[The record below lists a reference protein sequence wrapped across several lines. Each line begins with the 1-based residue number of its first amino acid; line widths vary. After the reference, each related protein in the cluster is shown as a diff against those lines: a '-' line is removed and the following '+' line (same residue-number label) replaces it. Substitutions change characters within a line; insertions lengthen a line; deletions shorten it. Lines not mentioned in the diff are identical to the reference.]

1 MSKMWEVDP
10 ETRSKLLEIQ
20 KQNGNNACVD
30 CGAPS
35 PQWAS
40 PKFGIFICLQCSGIH
55 RGLGVHI
62 SFIRSITM
70 DSFKHAEVLRMGAGG
85 NAAWRAFYDAYP
97 ANKLEGRTFEESSIQ
112 ERYDCAA
119 GEEWKERLAAKV
131 EGREFVP
138 VVAEKSRPV
147 GRQARKE
154 AAPPSVGSTGGSAAG
169 SRSHTPLARTRS
181 TDSAGPRAGSPAL
194 GTAAMG
200 RKAQNE
206 AFFARMG
213 NENATRPDDVP
224 PNQGGKYAGFGSE
237 PAPSSR
243 NAAGGAAPAIPG
255 VDDFQKDPVAALTKG
270 FGWLSSAVGKG
281 AQVGYEGW
289 VKPGVQKLAEADI
302 ATQARRTAA
311 QLSQDA
317 QTTLSRFVEG
327 DDRRPPRQTSRTT
340 AATGGQ
346 ASVEPDKRDF
356 WDSFGDAP
364 RGPPKEK
371 KDFWDDFAAAGEV
384 RTTAA
389 PKPKPGAIGTGV
401 VKKAG
406 SGAAHGQGKGKGD
419 DDGWGDW

>member
-131 EGREFVP
+131 EGREYVP
-138 VVAEKSRPV
+138 VAAEKSRPV
-147 GRQARKE
+147 GRQSRKE
-154 AAPPSVGSTGGSAAG
+154 GPPPSVGSTGGSAAG
-169 SRSHTPLARTRS
+169 SRSHTPSRGHARRTQQ
-181 TDSAGPRAGSPAL
+181 GLPR
-194 GTAAMG
+194 
-200 RKAQNE
+200 
-206 AFFARMG
+206 
-213 NENATRPDDVP
+213 
-224 PNQGGKYAGFGSE
+224 GKYAGFGSE
-237 PAPSSR
+237 PAPSNR
-243 NAAGGAAPAIPG
+243 NAAGGGAPAIPG

-302 ATQARRTAA
+302 TTQARRTAA

-327 DDRRPPRQTSRTT
+327 DDRRPPRQTSRTAT
-340 AATGGQ
+340 AGSQATTGSQ
-346 ASVEPDKRDF
+346 ATLEPDKRDF

-364 RGPPKEK
+364 KGPARDK
-371 KDFWDDFAAAGEV
+371 KDFWDDFAAAGEARV
-384 RTTAA
+384 TTA

-401 VKKAG
+401 VKKGGAG
-406 SGAAHGQGKGKGD
+406 TAQGPGKGKGD